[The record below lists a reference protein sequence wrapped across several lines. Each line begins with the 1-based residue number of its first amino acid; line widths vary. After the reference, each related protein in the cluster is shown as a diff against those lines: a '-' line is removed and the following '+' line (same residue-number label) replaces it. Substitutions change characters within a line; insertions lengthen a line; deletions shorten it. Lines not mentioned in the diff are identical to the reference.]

1 MEKIKCICVMRDLFQ
16 ALAQLENSLL
26 SGYGLTLNEAMV
38 LCSIAGETVT
48 AGAIAE
54 CTGLTSSHASKV
66 IRAAERKGLLVRSLG
81 EQDKRQMCFA
91 LSEAGE
97 DRLRHIREQ
106 GVDVPDLL
114 RSFFE

>member
-54 CTGLTSSHASKV
+54 RTGLTSSHASKV
-66 IRAAERKGLLVRSLG
+66 IRAAERKGLLVRSLS

-106 GVDVPDLL
+106 GVDVPVLL